1 MLLSAVPIVTP
12 ALAFTCYDLVR
23 YIWSPEHGLEQGSS
37 QVSKPRFRGK
47 CCTANATRLRK
58 NITTLEVPP
67 HWEIEDLM
75 CRARLGVERDLLR
88 ASVSR
93 RSTLKVATTTWYSVD
108 GGVSEAALLQPV
120 SNGIV
125 PGEGPARS
133 QNEGR

>member
-58 NITTLEVPP
+58 NITTLEVLP

-93 RSTLKVATTTWYSVD
+93 RSSSTSFVEASLCSPLKMRTPSIWWNAV
-108 GGVSEAALLQPV
+108 
-120 SNGIV
+120 
-125 PGEGPARS
+125 
-133 QNEGR
+133 